1 MTLAEKIIS
10 LPPVAVTAAFLV
22 LVGISEGLT
31 RLFPL
36 NTAFAPI
43 ATVVTGSL
51 LFGYVFGW
59 TFALYSTTKA
69 RLSGGWHQ
77 APPFGSAAVWT
88 MAWFVLG
95 IALVETQKSELFLLA
110 LPINLVAT
118 YLFLRSLWITT
129 SALLAFENSRDR
141 TSTLAQI
148 FGFPLGVWFL
158 RPRLQRLVAAPRV
171 TP

>member
-43 ATVVTGSL
+43 ATVVTGAL
-51 LFGYVFGW
+51 LVGYVFGW
-59 TFALYSTTKA
+59 TFALYETTKS
-69 RLSGGWHQ
+69 RLNGGWQQ
-77 APPFGSAAVWT
+77 APSFGSAVIWGV
-88 MAWFVLG
+88 AWMIL
-95 IALVETQKSELFLLA
+95 IAATVATQRTELFLLA
-110 LPINLVAT
+110 IPINLVAT
-118 YLFLRSLWITT
+118 YFYLRSLWITT

-148 FGFPLGVWFL
+148 FFFPLGVWFL
-158 RPRLQRLVAAPRV
+158 RPRLRRLVAAPRV